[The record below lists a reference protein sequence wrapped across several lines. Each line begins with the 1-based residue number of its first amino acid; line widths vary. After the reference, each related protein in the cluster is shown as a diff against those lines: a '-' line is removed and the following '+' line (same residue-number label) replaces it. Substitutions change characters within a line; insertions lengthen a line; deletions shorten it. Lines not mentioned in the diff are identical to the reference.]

1 MATTID
7 KVQKMIRSALELL
20 EKISTTPESEKIE
33 KAEKIVEAAATVSA
47 GEGAEGTEV
56 TEGGTVVAAEPLAR
70 RNGELVGDEGINRSE
85 KIRDYFTKH
94 GMAVRNKEVID
105 YIKKTYNTEVGPAHV
120 SIIRKNMSSGKTVK
134 AKAKATTKAKATIK
148 AKTKAKVKAK
158 SSTKVSAKVKG
169 DLGKLPMGTLCASL
183 LKKHGSRDGLKLSE
197 LTDLVIKSGY
207 PYKGDKGRDGV
218 LQNVYQA
225 LHSLSREGSHA
236 GYKGETPVIVKDPAS
251 KRYKLNPKAKVQ
263 KVA

>member
-20 EKISTTPESEKIE
+20 EKISATPESEKIE
-33 KAEKIVEAAATVSA
+33 KAEKVVEAAATAS
-47 GEGAEGTEV
+47 E
-56 TEGGTVVAAEPLAR
+56 AAEAASVAEAVPAA
-70 RNGELVGDEGINRSE
+70 EAPASEGDGVNRSE
-85 KIRDYFTKH
+85 KIREYFTKH

-120 SIIRKNMSSGKTVK
+120 SIIRKNMSGGKATK
-134 AKAKATTKAKATIK
+134 AKTKAKASIK

-158 SSTKVSAKVKG
+158 ATTKVSAKVKS

>member
-1 MATTID
+1 MATAID

-20 EKISTTPESEKIE
+20 EKISATPEAEKVE
-33 KAEKIVEAAATVSA
+33 KAEKVVEAAAAAAAEASEAPSA
-47 GEGAEGTEV
+47 KEPEVVLATEGEGA
-56 TEGGTVVAAEPLAR
+56 
-70 RNGELVGDEGINRSE
+70 EGINRSE
-85 KIRDYFTKH
+85 KIREYFNKH

-120 SIIRKNMSSGKTVK
+120 SIIRKNMSKGVVKEKSKTAVK
-134 AKAKATTKAKATIK
+134 AKVKTKAKAT
-148 AKTKAKVKAK
+148 A
-158 SSTKVSAKVKG
+158 KVSAKAKTS
-169 DLGKLPMGTLCASL
+169 LGKLPMGTLCASL
-183 LKKHGSRDGLKLSE
+183 LKKYGSKDGLKLSE

-207 PYKGDKGRDGV
+207 PYKGDKGRGGV

-225 LHSLSREGSHA
+225 LHSLSQEGSHV